1 MIAYMYLKPILPFSS
16 ALSFNRK
23 GSMEEYVR
31 TLDMSE
37 VYQESF
43 GKLSAVLK
51 KLNPKD
57 EYIGLMKDNKRL
69 SYV

>member
-1 MIAYMYLKPILPFSS
+1 
-16 ALSFNRK
+16 
-23 GSMEEYVR
+23 MEEYVH

-43 GKLSAVLK
+43 GKLAAVLK